1 MENFCTIPKC
11 DVWERLQAGKA
22 VFAVI
27 LKSKNFTENLY
38 DLRKNWGVTQINRLL
53 SDKEK
58 NIAFLRKSRC
68 KEWQVYSAQ
77 LAVQLRLRD

>member
-27 LKSKNFTENLY
+27 LKSENFTENLY
-38 DLRKNWGVTQINRLL
+38 DLRKNWSVTQINRLL
-53 SDKEK
+53 SDNEK
-58 NIAFLRKSRC
+58 NVVFFEEIEVK
-68 KEWQVYSAQ
+68 
-77 LAVQLRLRD
+77 